1 MYLSFIFNEGIL
13 YLLLW
18 RYFCIRNT
26 CGNICGL
33 VYIAIILF
41 NVFIY
46 IAKNIMIDC
55 EFLCFF
61 CIIHIIISYI
71 SNIVVSK
78 TFIFIIIL
86 IYWRQLF
93 IGIFI
98 FFNLV
103 CIKSLIANR
112 SVYHSFF
119 NSSNILCYFIDRRD
133 SIAGQVFN
141 KSISKWILLASIK
154 SEQLKRCN

>member
-26 CGNICGL
+26 CGNFCGL
-33 VYIAIILF
+33 IYIAIIFF

-46 IAKNIMIDC
+46 IAKNIMIDG
-55 EFLCFF
+55 EFLRFF

-71 SNIVVSK
+71 SNIIVSK
-78 TFIFIIIL
+78 TLIFIVIL
-86 IYWRQLF
+86 IYWRQF
-93 IGIFI
+93 FMIVFI
-98 FFNLV
+98 FLHYG

-112 SVYHSFF
+112 SVYHSFL
-119 NSSNILCYFIDRRD
+119 NPSNILRYFIDRRN
-133 SIAGQVFN
+133 SIAGQVLN
-141 KSISKWILLASIK
+141 
-154 SEQLKRCN
+154 

>member
-1 MYLSFIFNEGIL
+1 MSFIFNEGIL

-18 RYFCIRNT
+18 CYFCIGNT

-61 CIIHIIISYI
+61 CTIHIIISYI
-71 SNIVVSK
+71 SNIIVSK
-78 TFIFIIIL
+78 TLIFIIIL
-86 IYWRQLF
+86 IYWWQLF

-112 SVYHSFF
+112 SVYHSFL
-119 NSSNILCYFIDRRD
+119 NPSNILCYFIDRCN
-133 SIAGQVFN
+133 SITSQVLN
-141 KSISKWILLASIK
+141 
-154 SEQLKRCN
+154 